1 MLAILTGAGGQTA
14 LANESTDRIILTSQW
29 RTAETSNTVLKFNS
43 KYNGEWLELDW
54 GFRIPDRLDEDNYA
68 SVYSGFELPQI
79 IPDLEFDLDYRW
91 DDTYQIWTA
100 GAAYHMQPSSAW
112 EWGVGYGG
120 GYRDGLDTGGSPYR
134 YRFRKADAKLDF
146 TQNPWSYSA
155 GLSYTAKDY
164 PVTRYYTSER
174 LALEQTIRWQ
184 PKRSSAL
191 YLSYLE
197 NAADYPCDESLT
209 RSYFKTQWLLGGRY
223 RFDEPW
229 DLNWE
234 VSSAQRNKGLNE
246 TSRTMSLD
254 LSLRTRLGKG
264 TTILRGGLAD
274 RDYSTGATPGEDDP
288 ETDLKSRT
296 EQKTTLTWSYPL
308 GETFAS
314 EVGWFWIRL
323 DYDGIFADDSSCTG
337 WFTTLTWKPKP
348 FQWVLRAAPWGD
360 LNRRVGF
367 YQVQVEY
374 ILP

>member
-191 YLSYLE
+191 YLSYL
-197 NAADYPCDESLT
+197 
-209 RSYFKTQWLLGGRY
+209 
-223 RFDEPW
+223 
-229 DLNWE
+229 
-234 VSSAQRNKGLNE
+234 
-246 TSRTMSLD
+246 
-254 LSLRTRLGKG
+254 
-264 TTILRGGLAD
+264 
-274 RDYSTGATPGEDDP
+274 
-288 ETDLKSRT
+288 
-296 EQKTTLTWSYPL
+296 
-308 GETFAS
+308 
-314 EVGWFWIRL
+314 
-323 DYDGIFADDSSCTG
+323 
-337 WFTTLTWKPKP
+337 
-348 FQWVLRAAPWGD
+348 
-360 LNRRVGF
+360 
-367 YQVQVEY
+367 
-374 ILP
+374 